1 MERERARVRKLM
13 LKLMLSL
20 SETSQLEEPKSPLSL
35 SLSSYF
41 ELANYPN
48 IGICKSQKQ
57 YYVPIAPIYIS

>member
-1 MERERARVRKLM
+1 M